1 MNDADRYMETYRQ
14 EVAEHLAS
22 IENTV
27 LVLEEHPDDME
38 RINQLFRTMHTI
50 KGSGAMFG
58 FDAVSGFA
66 HHVETA
72 LDRVREGRLTIS
84 RALIDLVLAAR
95 DEIAHL
101 MKVHGTQEDGRA
113 ARRAQVVAHLAAL
126 IDADHAPAAAATP
139 PAACVVPTMTEYGI
153 CFTPDERLFAT
164 GTDPALLFDELRAL
178 GACRITANTAA
189 LPPLATMN
197 PECCYLSWEILIATD
212 AGVDAV
218 RDVLIFVEDSCRL
231 EVMREATPPAQHA
244 DTPPPPNTDGPAP
257 NQEAGRQGVPLG
269 RASDYAR
276 DDSVRVPA
284 ERLDRLVNLVGELVI
299 NQAQLMQIA
308 QRLHNESHLMT
319 TVEEAERLIGDLRD
333 DVLTMRMMPIGTTFG
348 RFKRLVRDLSA
359 ELGKEID
366 LVTDGGETELDKA
379 VLDRLSDPLVH
390 LVRNCV
396 DHGVEDPA
404 VRAAAGKS
412 RRGRVRLA
420 AEHVGTHVL
429 ITIEDDG
436 KGLDLG
442 RIRAKAVE
450 RGLLAAETEL
460 TDKELTMLIFAP
472 GLSTATTVSSVSGR
486 GVGMDVVKREIE
498 ALRGMVSVTTKPG
511 QGTTIQLSLPLTLA
525 IIDGL
530 LVEVGP
536 ESFVAPL
543 SVVEECIEISRAS
556 FTMGRESNVVQLR
569 DELLPLISL
578 RHALRLGGVRPDIE
592 EVVVVAINDSR
603 VGLVVDRIVGD
614 LQAVIKPLGEVYR
627 HAKGVSGATIL
638 GNGDVALILDV
649 VTLMECEEAGRNLTS
664 PCAV

>member
-1 MNDADRYMETYRQ
+1 
-14 EVAEHLAS
+14 
-22 IENTV
+22 
-27 LVLEEHPDDME
+27 
-38 RINQLFRTMHTI
+38 
-50 KGSGAMFG
+50 
-58 FDAVSGFA
+58 
-66 HHVETA
+66 
-72 LDRVREGRLTIS
+72 
-84 RALIDLVLAAR
+84 
-95 DEIAHL
+95 
-101 MKVHGTQEDGRA
+101 
-113 ARRAQVVAHLAAL
+113 
-126 IDADHAPAAAATP
+126 
-139 PAACVVPTMTEYGI
+139 
-153 CFTPDERLFAT
+153 
-164 GTDPALLFDELRAL
+164 
-178 GACRITANTAA
+178 
-189 LPPLATMN
+189 
-197 PECCYLSWEILIATD
+197 
-212 AGVDAV
+212 
-218 RDVLIFVEDSCRL
+218 
-231 EVMREATPPAQHA
+231 
-244 DTPPPPNTDGPAP
+244 
-257 NQEAGRQGVPLG
+257 
-269 RASDYAR
+269 
-276 DDSVRVPA
+276 
-284 ERLDRLVNLVGELVI
+284 
-299 NQAQLMQIA
+299 
-308 QRLHNESHLMT
+308 
-319 TVEEAERLIGDLRD
+319 
-333 DVLTMRMMPIGTTFG
+333 
-348 RFKRLVRDLSA
+348 
-359 ELGKEID
+359 
-366 LVTDGGETELDKA
+366 
-379 VLDRLSDPLVH
+379 VH